1 MHTSLSSPRPRTP
14 LTTAHRRAA
23 AVGNM
28 SPTVSS
34 PSRFMDAKV
43 ATRAAFLGI
52 SGSSRVE
59 VFVRVRPLSAVEAA
73 EPSSGGMGGGG
84 GSRVRCAEDGC
95 TLSLRDSRTT
105 ESFSF
110 DGVLDEFST
119 QETVFARTMSMQV
132 EQACRGVP
140 SCTFAYGQSG
150 SGKTHTAFGGVS
162 NANTNTITDALGLV
176 PRAAVALFAGLEE
189 RYGAGAG
196 ALAARIG
203 VAATVQRPNVRVS
216 VLAIHN
222 EELTDLLFPG
232 GAPAGCSVSD
242 DPAEPVVLPFEI
254 AMEFIRVDTAREAA
268 AAAARAA
275 RAERAAAR
283 ERDGGRMASS
293 SLPPMIGLDEAL
305 SATPRT
311 APLGLVDHPV
321 RGTLV
326 LNLVQIEVT
335 TAAQVTAL
343 VAAADARSHV
353 ADTAMNRSSNR
364 SHRIVTFSAGVLKGS
379 VAEGGVT
386 LEHLADLRVVDLAG
400 SEDTNRS
407 QATGST
413 KQEAGNINKSLLA
426 LGRVISALASGSPHI
441 PYRESKLTRLLSE
454 ALGGV

>member
-1 MHTSLSSPRPRTP
+1 MHTSLSPRPRTP

-23 AVGNM
+23 AVGM

-73 EPSSGGMGGGG
+73 EPSSGGIGG

-95 TLSLRDSRTT
+95 TLSLRDSRST

-119 QETVFARTMSMQV
+119 QETVFARTMSVQV

-150 SGKTHTAFGGVS
+150 SGKTHTAFGAVS
-162 NANTNTITDALGLV
+162 NANTSSITDALGLV
-176 PRAAVALFAGLEE
+176 PRAAVALFTGLEE

-242 DPAEPVVLPFEI
+242 DPAEPVVLPYEI

-283 ERDGGRMASS
+283 ERDGGRLTSS
-293 SLPPMIGLDEAL
+293 STLPPMVGLDEAL
-305 SATPRT
+305 SATPRS

-379 VAEGGVT
+379 SVSEGGVT

-407 QATGST
+407 HATGST

-441 PYRESKLTRLLSE
+441 PYRESKLTRLLYE